1 MTNCSCIGY
10 NIRKDDKAR
19 WEKTCNSSSTF
30 VQIKYR
36 SSTDQVQI
44 KYRSSTDQ
52 VQIKMVA
59 VNCVRKVNMHY
70 NSSLET
76 VHIGTVHLGTVHL
89 DPYSRKNLEKIRNGR
104 FL

>member
-52 VQIKMVA
+52 VQIKYRSSTDQVQIKYRSSTDQVQIKMVA
-59 VNCVRKVNMHY
+59 VNCVRKVNI
-70 NSSLET
+70 T
-76 VHIGTVHLGTVHL
+76 IHL
-89 DPYSRKNLEKIRNGR
+89 
-104 FL
+104 